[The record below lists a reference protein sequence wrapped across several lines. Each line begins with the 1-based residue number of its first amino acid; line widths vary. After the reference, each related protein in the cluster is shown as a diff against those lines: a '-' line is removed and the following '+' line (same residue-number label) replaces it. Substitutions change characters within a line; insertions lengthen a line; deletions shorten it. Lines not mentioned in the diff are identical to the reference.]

1 MPAPEDK
8 SQESRSA
15 GGLRLA
21 VAQSPV
27 SADPRRN
34 AAVMIEQLDQA
45 AAGGADL
52 VLFAEC
58 ALSGYAGT
66 HFPDWRAYSRAA
78 LAEAEQSL
86 ASAAAR
92 RGLCAVFGTSHFEGP
107 GKPFNAL
114 RAVGPDGRLLATYAK
129 RACNDRDLQNYRPGR
144 TSSDFV
150 LNEVRIGLA
159 ICLDARFPPFFAD
172 YRARGCDLVLCAY
185 YTAGLSALPDRQP
198 HHLVAVPTLQAHAA
212 NHVMWVAAAN
222 AADRKQAF
230 PSAIADPDGRVIAK
244 ARRDRAGLIW
254 ADIETEG
261 ERMAFWRFV
270 RDFRRSILDGSRYGT
285 PPLDLLA

>member
-1 MPAPEDK
+1 M
-8 SQESRSA
+8 A
-15 GGLRLA
+15 GRGLRLA
-21 VAQSPV
+21 VAQGPV
-27 SADPRRN
+27 GADPRRN

-66 HFPDWRAYSRAA
+66 HFLDWNSYGRAA
-78 LAEAEQSL
+78 LVEAEQTL
-86 ASAAAR
+86 AAAAAR
-92 RGLCAVFGTSHFEGP
+92 RRLCAVFGTSHFDGP
-107 GKPFNAL
+107 KKPFNAL
-114 RAVGPDGRLLATYAK
+114 RAVGADGQVLATYAK

-144 TSSDFV
+144 TPADFV
-150 LNEVRIGLA
+150 LNGVRIGLA

-172 YRARGCDLVLCAY
+172 YRARGCDLVLCAH
-185 YTAGLSALPDRQP
+185 YTAGLSALPEMQP
-198 HHLVAVPTLQAHAA
+198 HHLIALPILQAHAA

-230 PSAIADPDGRVIAK
+230 PSAIADPDGRVVAK

-254 ADIETEG
+254 ADIETAG
-261 ERMAFWRFV
+261 ERMDFWRFV
-270 RDFRRSILDGSRYGT
+270 RDFRQSVLDGSRYGA
-285 PPLDLLA
+285 PPLDLLT